1 MTLPTRAAMRSSII
15 ALAVLFAMAGV
26 ARAQW
31 LSLPLPGTPRTP
43 DGKPNLAA
51 PAPKTPDGKPDLSGI
66 WHAADNSFVENIA
79 GQNVDVPM
87 LPAAAALYKHRQ

>member
-1 MTLPTRAAMRSSII
+1 MVFPTGPAKRFRMSIATLAM
-15 ALAVLFAMAGV
+15 LFVMSGA

-51 PAPKTPDGKPDLSGI
+51 PAPKTPDGKPDLSG
-66 WHAADNSFVENIA
+66 HLAH
-79 GQNVDVPM
+79 G
-87 LPAAAALYKHRQ
+87 RQPLRR